1 MTRFRKQDRQSNQAD
16 LAEQEPTVFL
26 IEDSIALGILLKNRI
41 EEVSPANVQL
51 YRTLAHATAALQEN
65 RPTLAITGLN
75 LPDAPDGEMLDVLT
89 EYGVPTI
96 LFTATFD
103 RKVRERFASAKLVD
117 YFVKDTVD
125 AVDQLVRTVVRLT
138 GAGSTAI
145 LVVDDTLSVRA
156 ALVDL
161 LQRQKY
167 QVFDAGSGTD
177 ALKILSA
184 NPQIR
189 LVITDFHMPD
199 MDGQQLTREIRQT
212 YSTEDLRVIGVSSSS
227 DPSSRP
233 PCSRRGRRTSSTAPI
248 SPRKCS
254 AASKTTSTRSSR

>member
-1 MTRFRKQDRQSNQAD
+1 
-16 LAEQEPTVFL
+16 
-26 IEDSIALGILLKNRI
+26 
-41 EEVSPANVQL
+41 
-51 YRTLAHATAALQEN
+51 
-65 RPTLAITGLN
+65 
-75 LPDAPDGEMLDVLT
+75 MLDVLT